1 MTQQQTAS
9 LPAGQYLTLRLLADT
24 TATQAQDAPLKI
36 SGVANDANTTDSFGT
51 RIKLSQR
58 ALDAFLSNPVM
69 LLNHDVHNPIGK
81 FTAIEYR
88 GNKLH
93 VEAEVDPLATTN
105 TGANVA
111 DLCRKG
117 ILKAFSIRFDEASE
131 TQQKG
136 FVQIDAD
143 VLDEISIVTLPSN
156 RASLFGL
163 RSKGVMLHG
172 APELLDQEERRRTA
186 DLRSQASTRAAGP
199 LSLDLLM
206 SRLRKLVRET
216 CGDDHEYYWDSAYV
230 VAVYDDVLV
239 WNTYENSRFYRVA
252 YAVDAAGNV
261 TLTGEHEEVL
271 PAWTVVGSN
280 PPEATRQ
287 APPNVRATGIAPAAA
302 QRLHPDDLVELT
314 RALRGTPAEPAPAPV
329 APAPAPA
336 DPPPADSD
344 EEISLEEGL
353 ASLRGL
359 APAPAAPTTPALTD
373 EVSLDDVRNSLRS
386 LITPP

>member
-9 LPAGQYLTLRLLADT
+9 LPAGQYLTLRLKADT
-24 TATQAQDAPLKI
+24 TAAQDAPLKI
-36 SGVANDANTTDSFGT
+36 SGVANDASTTDSFGT

-58 ALDAFLSNPVM
+58 ALDTFLTNPVM

-93 VEAEVDPLATTN
+93 VEAEVDPEARTN
-105 TGANVA
+105 TGASVA

-117 ILKAFSIRFDEASE
+117 ILKAFSIRFDEATE
-131 TQQKG
+131 TRQKDYT
-136 FVQIDAD
+136 QLDAD

-206 SRLRKLVRET
+206 SRLRRLVRET
-216 CGDDHEYYWDSAYV
+216 CGDDDDYWDTAYV
-230 VAVYDDVLV
+230 VAVYDDMAV
-239 WNTYENSRFYRVA
+239 WTTYETSRFWRVA

-271 PAWTVVGSN
+271 PAWTVVGSD
-280 PPEATRQ
+280 PPEGERPAGP
-287 APPNVRATGIAPAAA
+287 AVRAVGQPP
-302 QRLHPDDLVELT
+302 RLHPDDLAELT
-314 RALRGTPAEPAPAPV
+314 RALRGTPAESAPALVAPAPV
-329 APAPAPA
+329 
-336 DPPPADSD
+336 DPPPADSG

-359 APAPAAPTTPALTD
+359 APAPAEPPAPAPTD
-373 EVSLDDVRNSLRS
+373 EVSLDDVRSSLRA
-386 LITPP
+386 LIPSP